1 MELIITNNNIENIDK
16 NSCISSNLFTSDRY
30 FTWLNSQLDYRLRYG
45 NKFCY
50 IIISFL
56 MRSNH
61 FRHNTNS
68 IIKRPI
74 WILLIDFICWISL
87 IAFVVCLITGVASP
101 IIDAVNAT
109 INIGKA
115 GSTVQT
121 VGEAWQKA
129 FGTGNTIVALVFT
142 VITLI
147 IGIFYLWII
156 TKVIPKNKGLA
167 IKDYVM
173 KKIDYMIKFGFVVK
187 TEQKMNK
194 QLEKAKAK
202 MKLKDAII
210 DNIIFDKAEVLSD
223 ADRWSI
229 LQINNIIFRYFL
241 NFNII
246 IKLQNLDQK
255 YVQEL
260 KKIVE
265 IDFKNIK
272 LIENK

>member
-1 MELIITNNNIENIDK
+1 MELIITNNNLDNLNKEN
-16 NSCISSNLFTSDRY
+16 CIKSNLFSSDRY

-61 FRHNTNS
+61 FRHNTSS
-68 IIKRPI
+68 IIKKPI
-74 WILLIDFICWISL
+74 WILLIDIICWISM
-87 IAFVVCLITGVASP
+87 IAFIVCLITGVASP

-109 INIGKA
+109 LNIGKD
-115 GSTVQT
+115 GSTINSVK
-121 VGEAWQKA
+121 EAWQNA
-129 FGTGNTIVALVFT
+129 FNTGGTIVALVFT

-156 TKVIPKNKGLA
+156 TKVIPKNKGLG

-173 KKIDYMIKFGFVVK
+173 KKIDYMIKFRFFIK
-187 TEQKMNK
+187 TEQQMNK
-194 QLEKAKAK
+194 QLDKAIE
-202 MKLKDAII
+202 KLKLKNII
-210 DNIIFDKAEVLSD
+210 INNIIFDKAEILGD

-229 LQINNIIFRYFL
+229 LQINDVVFKYFMK
-241 NFNII
+241 FNII

-255 YVQEL
+255 YVDEI
-260 KKIVE
+260 KKVVE

-272 LIENK
+272 LVENK